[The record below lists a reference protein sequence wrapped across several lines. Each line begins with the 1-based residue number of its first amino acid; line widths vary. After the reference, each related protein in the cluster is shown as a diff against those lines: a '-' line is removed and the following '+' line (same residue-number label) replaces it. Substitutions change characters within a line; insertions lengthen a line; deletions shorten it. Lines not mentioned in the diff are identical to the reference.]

1 MYDGGGDMYDDG
13 GLGVLFAVKHIPVA
27 GKVNQVR
34 TAAAMCM
41 TRSGLMTL
49 DLVCKFLI

>member
-13 GLGVLFAVKHIPVA
+13 GLGVLSAVKHVPVA

-34 TAAAMCM
+34 RAAAMCM
-41 TRSGLMTL
+41 TGSGLMTL